1 MKKLLIFALTMLV
14 SVAINAQ
21 EKMKVVLTDGT
32 TSEFEVKKIS
42 RVYFEGQDITITTGS
57 ATNVTSNSATVSYS
71 IAGASGNVSAG
82 IIASKNSNLTY
93 ENCQSVYMSSS
104 PNGTYSAVI
113 SGLSPSTT
121 CYYRAFALVSGSYIY
136 GDVRS
141 FTTTAATPSI
151 IYEEPYT
158 SWGASMSQTK
168 NYMKGYT
175 LNSEDATRLI
185 YAGKYQEELIMYGFE
200 NSKLIDA
207 AVAVRTTKTTQ
218 AKIETQIKSNG
229 YSYVTTASDGSPMYL
244 SSDGKTVVVLQTNS
258 ENGYYI
264 VLYYDY
270 EWLMNQN
277 KTKLYEEPYIVWGT
291 ARSTVKS
298 KVSNMG
304 YTLAGESTSAS
315 NGYYLAYKGKNK
327 EIQNEYYF
335 NSQQQLSEVD
345 VIFLASDVS
354 LDDARNYLASDM
366 SYTFKGT
373 NSAKTQFFY
382 LTPDGNSYAIA
393 YNATI
398 DNTIYT
404 IVFYVSFDSVS
415 SGAPQRAANASQ
427 LVFETIDTPSFGI
440 DIKKAIYNRIARAYE
455 QRSDETSLLLI
466 K

>member
-1 MKKLLIFALTMLV
+1 
-14 SVAINAQ
+14 
-21 EKMKVVLTDGT
+21 
-32 TSEFEVKKIS
+32 
-42 RVYFEGQDITITTGS
+42 
-57 ATNVTSNSATVSYS
+57 
-71 IAGASGNVSAG
+71 
-82 IIASKNSNLTY
+82 
-93 ENCQSVYMSSS
+93 
-104 PNGTYSAVI
+104 
-113 SGLSPSTT
+113 
-121 CYYRAFALVSGSYIY
+121 
-136 GDVRS
+136 
-141 FTTTAATPSI
+141 
-151 IYEEPYT
+151 
-158 SWGASMSQTK
+158 
-168 NYMKGYT
+168 
-175 LNSEDATRLI
+175 
-185 YAGKYQEELIMYGFE
+185 
-200 NSKLIDA
+200 
-207 AVAVRTTKTTQ
+207 
-218 AKIETQIKSNG
+218 
-229 YSYVTTASDGSPMYL
+229 
-244 SSDGKTVVVLQTNS
+244 
-258 ENGYYI
+258 
-264 VLYYDY
+264 
-270 EWLMNQN
+270 MNQN

-415 SGAPQRAANASQ
+415 SGAPQRAANANQ
-427 LVFETIDTPSFGI
+427 LVFETTDTPSIGI

-455 QRSDETSLLLI
+455 QRSDENSLLLI